1 MRRATSIALIRAP
14 SSANNERWGLT
25 RPAIAL
31 SFSPALAG
39 FFCFGGLPSC
49 LPSEPET
56 TSLFQPFHLLGNREP
71 IGGDLVVRFL
81 DGSSRAQIM
90 YRSPRLLHERA
101 LNGTPR
107 AVLGVL
113 ARALAHRTGPQVKLH

>member
-1 MRRATSIALIRAP
+1 MGFDAP
-14 SSANNERWGLT
+14 RYRVVIQPGSG
-25 RPAIAL
+25 
-31 SFSPALAG
+31 G

-56 TSLFQPFHLLGNREP
+56 TSLFQPFHLLGNRDP